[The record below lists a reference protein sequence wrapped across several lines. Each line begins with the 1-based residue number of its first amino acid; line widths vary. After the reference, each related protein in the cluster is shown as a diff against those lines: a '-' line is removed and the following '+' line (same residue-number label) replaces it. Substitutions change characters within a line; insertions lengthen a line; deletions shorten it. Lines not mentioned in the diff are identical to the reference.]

1 MDYAVIISAVI
12 LGLSVLAT
20 AAKFLDWF
28 LHSDPRTMVR
38 TVRWMLVMLLVV
50 GIPLLVFMLLREQ
63 WIGAMLLGAGLL
75 IVGSFLQWRALLAP
89 LNSLF
94 SRFRPKP
101 RPFDMPPVWEE
112 EEESAT
118 ADPQTVL
125 RAAAVLE
132 AYVRQTAPALA
143 PPELRRLGHAEPG
156 DDEDDTDEMTV
167 KEALEVLGLPDGAGI
182 ADVHTAH
189 RRLMRMA
196 DPDAGGSPYLAAKI
210 DEARDV
216 LIDAL
221 RRRTKPAAIGSA
233 AEKLAPARLAP
244 PPRAFAPQSRKH
256 ARWKGRFAGLPAAS

>member
-1 MDYAVIISAVI
+1 MDYTVVISAVV
-12 LGLSVLAT
+12 LGLSVLAA

-38 TVRWMLVMLLVV
+38 TVRWMLVLLLIIGV
-50 GIPLLVFMLLREQ
+50 PLLIFMLLREQ

-75 IVGSFLQWRALLAP
+75 VVGTFLQWRALLAP
-89 LNSLF
+89 LNGLF

-101 RPFDMPPVWEE
+101 RPFEMPPVWEE
-112 EEESAT
+112 EEENAT
-118 ADPQTVL
+118 PDPQTVL

-143 PPELRRLGHAEPG
+143 PPELRRLGHAEPDD
-156 DDEDDTDEMTV
+156 DDEDDAGEMTV
-167 KEALEVLGLPDGAGI
+167 KEALEVLGLPDGADI

-221 RRRTKPAAIGSA
+221 RRRTRPAAIGSA
-233 AEKLAPARLAP
+233 APKRLP
-244 PPRAFAPQSRKH
+244 KS
-256 ARWKGRFAGLPAAS
+256 